1 MSGVTFYNNNN
12 NFNMEK
18 SKVNKKLYYMEE
30 PISLSENFVCLN
42 LSNEDF
48 SNLSHKEKA
57 LNLYY
62 TQNKSTSNIYNS
74 NTSVNK
80 NKIKKNDIRSQSESY
95 PYTHGSKSSNISSN
109 IDLQQKN
116 ILIDLVKSVKLYND
130 DICLMIKDLFKTNSE
145 GNKTE
150 LNYYDVEDFFK
161 YSLVVGQQECSVSEK
176 LINTIRHFSKCLVE
190 QTQEIKRLQKQNT
203 ENSLNKYFNSLNK
216 LIENF
221 KENNKELIESRFQV
235 DDFNRECLAHLE
247 EMKEHIDN
255 SEVYYQNLIK
265 DLLNEIRQ
273 RDELLDCYQK
283 RENNLFNSYY
293 PKLIRKIES
302 NSLSKYQRKE
312 VVINEMTQ
320 QLEEL
325 EKAFQDKLIMK
336 NNLIEEINMQ
346 KSLMEA
352 SYLEKL
358 KAKDEIISNINEQ
371 YKEKERE
378 LQNEI
383 AQYKKR
389 SAVQVKLAEQIRTQI
404 QNQQIEYCKKM
415 DEMQQ
420 NLDSR
425 GKIIAYVKNKL
436 SIRENELKIANI
448 KYTTTERQMNIEKD
462 QYKREIANLKE
473 ELEKTNEDIDDLEN
487 ELDTQEEEH
496 KEELE
501 RLEKEHDFQINK
513 LWNIIDQRENAISE
527 MEVQI
532 EELKEKNSNL
542 EQSLLKFENIEKEK
556 EKEKS
561 EEIIGEDVAEEIIV
575 DDMNEKSNITVT
587 GDTSEEII
595 ILNKEYSENSR
606 INDQERAEY
615 YSPNILSPE
624 FTSDECEVDLTEDD
638 KTGLTSTEERCDDEE
653 TNSLTLTEDMSGDSE
668 IDERR
673 EFIEEEDEE
682 EDNNIENEGKI
693 VHKENEELKLQ
704 YEVINQENIN
714 LRSELDQERDK
725 LKQESEKYN
734 LQQQQYEEIKM
745 KYTQVCGEK
754 EGLELKCKE
763 FENEIVERVK
773 EQKIQKELND
783 SLEQRIG
790 NIQKEKDDL
799 DSRVKQLE
807 ITIENTISLERYDT
821 LKKELNVALENVNE
835 QRRKKNYLKQ
845 KLANQ
850 HNKNKILVELIKKE
864 RTKNKE
870 EIRKLKQSCVNQN
883 GKIKAILKQVKD
895 GLVTAEHIDLDRIVK
910 RMKSER
916 VIMTNEYE
924 RLKKVASAISIKS
937 NSNLRKQSF
946 ILRNENLSELKKDL
960 SREGNVEIT
969 VQNPNSSKSI
979 SNESKIL
986 IKVAPNFESLQEESI
1001 ISKQAND
1008 SLNSI
1013 ESVDENQE
1021 LEVFSLKKALSQQ
1034 NCDINYSD
1042 EDDDQNSFIDFT
1054 IPSSYDNSERRNDE
1068 INESSI
1074 NGKEDISLIFG
1085 ENANGMTPRQV
1096 NLYNRILQIP
1106 GVLPFNISDIKNFEY
1121 DDTNFSISSDS
1132 SMYKEGEN
1140 YLEKKDIGL
1149 DIKPI
1154 NRVRYKSCPKSY
1166 NKNGNN
1172 HNTLRRMPNFDQIAK
1187 LTKIKI
1193 KRSAEEIVS

>member
-1 MSGVTFYNNNN
+1 MSGVTFYNNNNN

-704 YEVINQENIN
+704 YEVIF
-714 LRSELDQERDK
+714 LD
-725 LKQESEKYN
+725 
-734 LQQQQYEEIKM
+734 
-745 KYTQVCGEK
+745 
-754 EGLELKCKE
+754 
-763 FENEIVERVK
+763 
-773 EQKIQKELND
+773 
-783 SLEQRIG
+783 
-790 NIQKEKDDL
+790 
-799 DSRVKQLE
+799 
-807 ITIENTISLERYDT
+807 
-821 LKKELNVALENVNE
+821 
-835 QRRKKNYLKQ
+835 
-845 KLANQ
+845 
-850 HNKNKILVELIKKE
+850 
-864 RTKNKE
+864 
-870 EIRKLKQSCVNQN
+870 
-883 GKIKAILKQVKD
+883 
-895 GLVTAEHIDLDRIVK
+895 
-910 RMKSER
+910 
-916 VIMTNEYE
+916 
-924 RLKKVASAISIKS
+924 
-937 NSNLRKQSF
+937 
-946 ILRNENLSELKKDL
+946 
-960 SREGNVEIT
+960 
-969 VQNPNSSKSI
+969 
-979 SNESKIL
+979 
-986 IKVAPNFESLQEESI
+986 
-1001 ISKQAND
+1001 
-1008 SLNSI
+1008 
-1013 ESVDENQE
+1013 
-1021 LEVFSLKKALSQQ
+1021 
-1034 NCDINYSD
+1034 
-1042 EDDDQNSFIDFT
+1042 
-1054 IPSSYDNSERRNDE
+1054 
-1068 INESSI
+1068 
-1074 NGKEDISLIFG
+1074 
-1085 ENANGMTPRQV
+1085 
-1096 NLYNRILQIP
+1096 
-1106 GVLPFNISDIKNFEY
+1106 
-1121 DDTNFSISSDS
+1121 
-1132 SMYKEGEN
+1132 
-1140 YLEKKDIGL
+1140 
-1149 DIKPI
+1149 
-1154 NRVRYKSCPKSY
+1154 
-1166 NKNGNN
+1166 
-1172 HNTLRRMPNFDQIAK
+1172 
-1187 LTKIKI
+1187 
-1193 KRSAEEIVS
+1193 